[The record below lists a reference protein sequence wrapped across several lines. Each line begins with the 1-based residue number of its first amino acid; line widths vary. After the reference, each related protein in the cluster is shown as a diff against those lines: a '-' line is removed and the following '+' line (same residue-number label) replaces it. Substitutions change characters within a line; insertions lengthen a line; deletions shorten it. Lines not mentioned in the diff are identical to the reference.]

1 MTRAGTKMFNR
12 EVKDLCWRTGAE
24 KGEVS
29 VEWNEC
35 KKFSVKRKKASA
47 ITLTF
52 SITKVVR

>member
-1 MTRAGTKMFNR
+1 MFNR
-12 EVKDLCWRTGAE
+12 EVKDLCWKTGAE